1 MKMIIMKASI
11 IKKEDN
17 ELIIEFED
25 KSLALPDFIAGQLL
39 TYDEVEFAGV
49 TRDHPET
56 GKPRL
61 VIKTSKKKAKDM
73 LKKALE
79 DIDKNLD
86 EMKAQIK
93 KQKK

>member
-1 MKMIIMKASI
+1 MEAHI

-25 KSLALPDFIAGQLL
+25 KSIVFPDFIADRLL
-39 TYDEVEFAGV
+39 TYSDVEFAGV
-49 TRDHPET
+49 NRDHPET

-61 VIKTSKKKAKDM
+61 IIKTSKKKAKDV

-79 DIDKNLD
+79 DIEENLD
-86 EMKAQIK
+86 DIKAQIK
-93 KQKK
+93 KQNK